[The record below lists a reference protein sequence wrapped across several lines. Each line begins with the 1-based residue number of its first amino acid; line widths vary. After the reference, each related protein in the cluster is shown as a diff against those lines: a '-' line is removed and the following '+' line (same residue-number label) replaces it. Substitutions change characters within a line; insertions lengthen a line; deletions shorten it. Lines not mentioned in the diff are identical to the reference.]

1 MEPLRRPRQS
11 TRARQSVIPLLIAL
25 AFVIAAILYLARESH
40 SPPPST
46 PPPGSQNGR
55 VGPMDIY
62 PIESLTPGAINL
74 GVTQANIEE
83 TICNPHWSTRSERPP
98 EEYTY
103 RLKREQM
110 VEYHLADAE
119 TRDYEEDHLIPL
131 ELGGSPTDPKN
142 LWPEAY
148 STSIP
153 DGGAKYKDKVENY
166 LHDQVCAGGMSLADA
181 QQRIAT
187 DWYRVY
193 VSSVR

>member
-1 MEPLRRPRQS
+1 
-11 TRARQSVIPLLIAL
+11 
-25 AFVIAAILYLARESH
+25 
-40 SPPPST
+40 
-46 PPPGSQNGR
+46 

-62 PIESLTPGAINL
+62 PIASLTPGAVNSE
-74 GVTQANIEE
+74 VTQANISE
-83 TICNPHWSTRSERPP
+83 TICNPRWSTRSERPP

-103 RLKREQM
+103 RLKREQIL
-110 VEYHLADAE
+110 EYHDQDTQ

-148 STSIP
+148 ATSIP

-166 LHDQVCAGGMSLADA
+166 LHDEVCSGAMPLADA